1 MKTTFYDEKA
11 DLLWTTFNDFNNL
24 SPNEYYFHDKFT
36 QELNSWD
43 NEGIRKYIIWDK
55 EDKLGEK
62 MNSFAEEPYA
72 YKLFYALRGK
82 HLVGMILT
90 SPNTKLRNIEDMQ
103 DYVKECI
110 LDKSMGKE
118 NCLDLISAIKGLTF
132 TKRNNLYIEYLVVRP
147 DLQQTNAKIG
157 QSMIQSIISNPE
169 FFNNFQSPNFIITT
183 IHKQNAPSQNVF
195 ENHHNFKKFDVE
207 NPSEEDIFKK
217 FSSYEDYFLLNNGFE
232 PNA

>member
-1 MKTTFYDEKA
+1 MKKDFMKNYDKWEKLGFQAKVDALTECVAFYDEKA

-90 SPNTKLRNIEDMQ
+90 SPRIP
-103 DYVKECI
+103 C
-110 LDKSMGKE
+110 
-118 NCLDLISAIKGLTF
+118 GLTIF
-132 TKRNNLYIEYLVVRP
+132 PI
-147 DLQQTNAKIG
+147 
-157 QSMIQSIISNPE
+157 SIMLSRQ
-169 FFNNFQSPNFIITT
+169 F
-183 IHKQNAPSQNVF
+183 
-195 ENHHNFKKFDVE
+195 
-207 NPSEEDIFKK
+207 
-217 FSSYEDYFLLNNGFE
+217 
-232 PNA
+232 